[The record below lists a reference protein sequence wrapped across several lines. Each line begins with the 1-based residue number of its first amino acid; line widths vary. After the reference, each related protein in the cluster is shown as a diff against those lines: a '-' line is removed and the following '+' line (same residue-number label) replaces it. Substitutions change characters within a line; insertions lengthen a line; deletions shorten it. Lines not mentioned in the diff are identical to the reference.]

1 MRLVLKCLCPGC
13 MTQPPHLKLHIFC
26 CLTAPCQSCLLQLHI
41 LLLVQLTAVFSK
53 SQHAY
58 CWLQN
63 PVLSTVWSLS
73 LVQIL
78 TPAYSFT
85 VDVRAFCQ
93 SISRPEISLNAAYLI
108 FSFLCVFVGP
118 SWFDATNLFKFYHFR
133 FLYSYKLDL
142 VGWGF
147 IVLFVAVLQITR
159 RLWDKYEQ
167 RVTQISPVQA

>member
-1 MRLVLKCLCPGC
+1 MAL
-13 MTQPPHLKLHIFC
+13 
-26 CLTAPCQSCLLQLHI
+26 
-41 LLLVQLTAVFSK
+41 FSK
-53 SQHAY
+53 SQHAF

-63 PVLSTVWSLS
+63 PVLSTVWSVS

-85 VDVRAFCQ
+85 VDVGAFCER
-93 SISRPEISLNAAYLI
+93 ISRPEILLNAVYLT
-108 FSFLCVFVGP
+108 FSFLCCFVGP

-133 FLYSYKLDL
+133 FSYSYKLDL

-147 IVLFVAVLQITR
+147 IVLFVVVLQITR
-159 RLWDKYEQ
+159 RLWDKYEL